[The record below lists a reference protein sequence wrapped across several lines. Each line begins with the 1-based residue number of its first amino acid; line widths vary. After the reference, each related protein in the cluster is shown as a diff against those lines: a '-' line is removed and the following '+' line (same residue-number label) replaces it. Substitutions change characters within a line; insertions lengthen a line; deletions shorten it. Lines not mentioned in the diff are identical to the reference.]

1 MEIAS
6 HIELTQDPFPKGT
19 PGVKAPE
26 TPKGHPGLNFFQSW
40 PQYSIESVSRA
51 PGPLKSWI
59 YSSLSTP
66 CRSTLSQGSSKMK
79 CSRNFQS
86 IKHYLHGAG
95 ERSRNAGGDA
105 VKGVFTM
112 PKHDGLFANK
122 GESLGLPSVSRL
134 RLWWIR
140 PTGSF
145 FCRVSGQAGKLK
157 RCAIS
162 ILTFTT
168 PWNKQL
174 KKKKKNNKLFKHV
187 WSEST

>member
-112 PKHDGLFANK
+112 PNMMGSLQTKVKVWVCQVSPGSGYGGLDPLALSFVEFQAKQANSNAVLYPS
-122 GESLGLPSVSRL
+122 SLSLHHETS
-134 RLWWIR
+134 
-140 PTGSF
+140 
-145 FCRVSGQAGKLK
+145 
-157 RCAIS
+157 
-162 ILTFTT
+162 
-168 PWNKQL
+168 N
-174 KKKKKNNKLFKHV
+174 
-187 WSEST
+187 